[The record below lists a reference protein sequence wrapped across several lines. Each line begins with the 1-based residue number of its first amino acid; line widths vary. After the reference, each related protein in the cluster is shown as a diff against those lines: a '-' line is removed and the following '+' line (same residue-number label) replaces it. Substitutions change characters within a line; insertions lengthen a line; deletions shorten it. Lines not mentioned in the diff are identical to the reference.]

1 MTQALKRFSDLF
13 TAATALILLSP
24 VLALIAVAIRIES
37 PGPALYVDERVGLN
51 GRNFRAYKFRSMT
64 VGARQRGLGLE
75 VARDDDRITRTGRFL
90 RTWSLDELPQLINVL
105 LGDMSLVGPR
115 PTVPSQ
121 VARYTDA
128 QRRRLA
134 VRPGIT
140 GLAQVSGR
148 NAIPWSRRIELDLHY
163 VDHWSIRLDL
173 RILWRTLAVVIRRT
187 GLYGPDGVA
196 RDLDG

>member
-1 MTQALKRFSDLF
+1 MKTLKRCIDLF
-13 TAATALILLSP
+13 AATATLILLSP
-24 VLALIAVAIRIES
+24 VLALIAVAIRLES

-51 GRNFRAYKFRSMT
+51 GRSFRAYKFRSMV

-90 RTWSLDELPQLINVL
+90 RTWSLDELPQLINVV

-121 VARYTDA
+121 VARYTVA

-148 NAIPWSRRIELDLHY
+148 NAIPWSRRIELDLYY

-173 RILWRTLAVVIRRT
+173 HILWQTLAVVVRRT
-187 GLYGPDGVA
+187 GLYGTDGVA
-196 RDLDG
+196 HDLDG